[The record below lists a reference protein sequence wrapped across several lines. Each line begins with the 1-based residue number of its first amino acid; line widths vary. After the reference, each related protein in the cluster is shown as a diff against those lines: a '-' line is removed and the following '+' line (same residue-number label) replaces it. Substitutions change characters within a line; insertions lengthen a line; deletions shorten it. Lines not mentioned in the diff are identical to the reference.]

1 MDYYLQRLK
10 QGLVIPNSHYEWKE
24 YRNQITKFIL
34 AHQKKKRIV
43 LLGAG
48 PSNDIDLGK
57 LELYYEEIY
66 LVDNRKEAM
75 QEALRTYKLENNPK
89 IKLVT
94 SDFWEFPDLALEG
107 LEECL
112 AQKENITFISEYIE
126 EMQNWAYQNTVYP
139 KIEADTEVV
148 VLGIHSQFNSC
159 VAALINYYKSNY
171 NEKEVDSVLG
181 ILRKWNRIA
190 VERFHE
196 YLFSN
201 FSFIHFGYEYSSYE
215 NEGEY
220 QRLQNVVSL
229 FMNGE
234 GQLAKEIHVARV
246 DGAYEAEKN
255 LSKLIWEK
263 KVGILSFQYVFWNF
277 SEPKGYLMCLYY
289 LENLQYQRN
298 DG

>member
-1 MDYYLQRLK
+1 MGYYLQQLK
-10 QGLVIPNSHYEWKE
+10 QGLVIPDSHYKWEK
-24 YRNQITKFIL
+24 YRNRVTEFIL
-34 AHQKKKRIV
+34 AHQKKRRIV

-57 LELYYEEIY
+57 LSLYYEEIY

-75 QEALRTYKLENNPK
+75 QEALRTYRLDENPK

-112 AQKENITFISEYIE
+112 AQKENITFIRGYIE

-139 KIEADTEVV
+139 KIEADAEVV

-159 VAALINYYKSNY
+159 VAALLNYYKSNY
-171 NEKEVDSVLG
+171 NEEELESALCL
-181 ILRKWNRIA
+181 LRKWNKTA

-196 YLFSN
+196 YLFSH
-201 FSFIHFGYEYSSYE
+201 FSSIHFGYEYSSYE

-229 FMNGE
+229 FMKGK
-234 GQLAKEIHVARV
+234 GQLAKEIQAVRV
-246 DGAYEAEKN
+246 DGAYEAEQS
-255 LSKLIWEK
+255 LSYLIWEK
-263 KVGILSFQYVFWNF
+263 KVNVLSFQYDFWNF
-277 SEPKGYLMCLYY
+277 SEPKGYLMCLYC
-289 LENLQYQRN
+289 LENLQF
-298 DG
+298 